1 MKGFFNNINNDSD
14 QEGAEGS
21 EELFSN
27 DAIFSD
33 KDEKEDEPSEYHDDA
48 IHSENDL
55 IRLYIK
61 TIGTIPLLSKEGEVN
76 IAKKIEASK
85 SEILD
90 IIFTTPF
97 CLRKLISLGEL
108 VKKGEIPISELVNDT
123 EDLVGNELLD
133 QKNRFEEIIKSL
145 KTQFHKREKLLKS
158 FWALHKS
165 KTRKA
170 ENLRNHLLLTLGKN
184 KQIIISHINNLR
196 FKDAILSSFS
206 DEFKNIVLEFE
217 ALQNKINELTKGT
230 AEYKNTIQK
239 IKAFEEIIGRKS
251 FDIRQTLDS
260 LKKAEIEL
268 AMAKESLVS
277 SNLRLVVSIA
287 KRFLGKGLSLSDL
300 IQEGNIGL
308 LKAVDKFEYRRGYRF
323 STYATW
329 WIRQAIGRAIADQ
342 SRTIRIPVHMIDHL
356 NRVNSAVRE
365 LVQELGVEP
374 TTEEIA
380 HKMKLPAAKVRSILE
395 ISKEPVSIESPVSLQ
410 DDSLLGD
417 FIEDKETVSPLDYAM
432 HCDMSEVIDSVLCS
446 LNAKEQIVIR
456 KRYGIGCERPFTL
469 EEIGRQCNLTRER
482 IRQIEKKA
490 IKKLRHPSK
499 TQRLKI
505 FLSNS

>member
-1 MKGFFNNINNDSD
+1 MKDPFDNLSD
-14 QEGAEGS
+14 GLEQDGS
-21 EELFSN
+21 EGGGVF
-27 DAIFSD
+27 FPSD
-33 KDEKEDEPSEYHDDA
+33 TIYSETREDVEVEHQDEA
-48 IHSENDL
+48 LHSENDL

-61 TIGTIPLLSKEGEVN
+61 TIGAIPLLSREGEVEV
-76 IAKKIEASK
+76 AKKIEANK

-97 CLRKLISLGEL
+97 CIKKLIALAEL
-108 VKKGEIPISELVNDT
+108 VKRGEMPLTELINDA
-123 EDLVGNELLD
+123 EELAGNDLLEE
-133 QKNRFEEIIKSL
+133 KNRFEEITKSL
-145 KTQFHKREKLLKS
+145 KAQFHKRERLLKS
-158 FWALHKS
+158 FWSLHNS

-170 ENLRNHLLLTLGKN
+170 EKMRNHLLLTLGKN
-184 KQIIISHINNLR
+184 KQVIISHINNLR
-196 FKDAILSSFS
+196 FRDEVLSSFS
-206 DEFKNIVLEFE
+206 NEFKNIVVQLEG
-217 ALQNKINELTKGT
+217 LQKKLSELIKGSNEHK
-230 AEYKNTIQK
+230 KTIQK

-251 FDIRQTLDS
+251 FDIKQTLQS
-260 LKKAEIEL
+260 LKSAEIEL
-268 AMAKESLVS
+268 GKAKELLVS

-308 LKAVDKFEYRRGYRF
+308 MKAVDKFEYRRGYKF

-329 WIRQAIGRAIADQ
+329 WIRQSIGRAIADQ
-342 SRTIRIPVHMIDHL
+342 SRTIRIPVHMIDNL
-356 NRVNSAVRE
+356 NRINSVIKE

-380 HKMKLPAAKVRSILE
+380 QRIKLPVTKVRNILE
-395 ISKEPVSIESPVSLQ
+395 ISKEPVSIETPINLQ

-417 FIEDKETVSPLDYAM
+417 FIEDKEAVSPLDYAM
-432 HCDMSEVIDSVLCS
+432 HTDMNEVIDKVLCS
-446 LNAKEQIVIR
+446 LNPKEQIVIR
-456 KRYGIGCERPFTL
+456 KRYGIGSERAFTL

-499 TQRLKI
+499 TQWLKI
-505 FLSNS
+505 FLGSS